1 MVSMVCAHNDGIISD
16 MPPHACWYVLASA
29 WVCLLPFCALSHIFI
44 LTVFCKL
51 NFSNLSARRS
61 AAKIWI
67 QRLRKL
73 YTLVVK
79 ERIPVAPRRAPLA
92 HRLYEMQSRQIEDVS
107 DITPATVLW
116 WRQAWESI
124 KAQWPV
130 LLTADTLLAIQAGTG
145 FWKFQ
150 GCETRNAQGIT
161 RDQILEQTTLRC
173 AKYVVNR
180 LCTHLPSMFFCSLWV
195 EVVFFNC
202 HHSKTSYLWLACSCF
217 NKCNISYSSCMK
229 LYDAVAK
236 SCIPNKLKGYCIFSL
251 NVQHPHWP
259 RNYSKV

>member
-107 DITPATVLW
+107 DIPPATVLW

-161 RDQILEQTTLRC
+161 RACKEDGHRFMAALLVQIAFMTGDNALSTLKDQDRTVTR
-173 AKYVVNR
+173 
-180 LCTHLPSMFFCSLWV
+180 
-195 EVVFFNC
+195 
-202 HHSKTSYLWLACSCF
+202 
-217 NKCNISYSSCMK
+217 MK
-229 LYDAVAK
+229 R
-236 SCIPNKLKGYCIFSL
+236 
-251 NVQHPHWP
+251 VQ
-259 RNYSKV
+259 

>member
-1 MVSMVCAHNDGIISD
+1 MVCAHNDGIISD

-150 GCETRNAQGIT
+150 GCETKNAQGIT
-161 RDQILEQTTLRC
+161 RACKEDGHRFMAALLVQIAFMTGDNALSTLKDQDRTVTR
-173 AKYVVNR
+173 
-180 LCTHLPSMFFCSLWV
+180 
-195 EVVFFNC
+195 
-202 HHSKTSYLWLACSCF
+202 
-217 NKCNISYSSCMK
+217 MK
-229 LYDAVAK
+229 R
-236 SCIPNKLKGYCIFSL
+236 
-251 NVQHPHWP
+251 VQ
-259 RNYSKV
+259 

>member
-161 RDQILEQTTLRC
+161 RACKEDGHRFMAALLVQIAFMTGDNALSTLKDQDRRVTRM
-173 AKYVVNR
+173 NR
-180 LCTHLPSMFFCSLWV
+180 
-195 EVVFFNC
+195 
-202 HHSKTSYLWLACSCF
+202 
-217 NKCNISYSSCMK
+217 
-229 LYDAVAK
+229 
-236 SCIPNKLKGYCIFSL
+236 
-251 NVQHPHWP
+251 VQ
-259 RNYSKV
+259 

>member
-161 RDQILEQTTLRC
+161 RACKEDGHRFMAALLVQIAFMTGDNALSTLKDQDRTVTR
-173 AKYVVNR
+173 
-180 LCTHLPSMFFCSLWV
+180 
-195 EVVFFNC
+195 
-202 HHSKTSYLWLACSCF
+202 
-217 NKCNISYSSCMK
+217 MK
-229 LYDAVAK
+229 M
-236 SCIPNKLKGYCIFSL
+236 
-251 NVQHPHWP
+251 VQ
-259 RNYSKV
+259 

>member
-161 RDQILEQTTLRC
+161 RACKEDGHRFMAALLVQIAFMTGDNALSTLKDQDRTVTR
-173 AKYVVNR
+173 
-180 LCTHLPSMFFCSLWV
+180 
-195 EVVFFNC
+195 
-202 HHSKTSYLWLACSCF
+202 
-217 NKCNISYSSCMK
+217 MK
-229 LYDAVAK
+229 R
-236 SCIPNKLKGYCIFSL
+236 
-251 NVQHPHWP
+251 VQ
-259 RNYSKV
+259 